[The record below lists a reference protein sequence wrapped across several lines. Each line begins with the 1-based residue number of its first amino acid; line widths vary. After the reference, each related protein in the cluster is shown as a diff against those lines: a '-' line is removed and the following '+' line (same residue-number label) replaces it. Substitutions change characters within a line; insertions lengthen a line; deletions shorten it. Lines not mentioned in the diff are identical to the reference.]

1 MSNNRIQLLNKQ
13 QTQQKI
19 KRIAFEILE
28 NNFNEKELVLIG
40 VEGMGY
46 IFAQLLRAELNEISK
61 LKLSIIKIF
70 LDKNA
75 PLQSDIKLEADINL
89 KNKVVILVDDVLNTG
104 RTLVYSLKPF
114 LNTQVKKIQ
123 TAVIVDRD
131 FKSFP
136 VSADYVGYSLS
147 TSLKDHVSVIL
158 DNKDSF
164 GVYVQ

>member
-1 MSNNRIQLLNKQ
+1 MTQNKTQLLNKQ

-19 KRIAFEILE
+19 KRIAFEIIE
-28 NNFNEKELVLIG
+28 NNFNEKDIIIVG

-46 IFAQLLRAELNEISK
+46 TFAQLLVVELKQIATTNFS
-61 LKLSIIKIF
+61 LIKIC

-75 PLQSDIKLEADINL
+75 PLQSEIKLDQNINL

-114 LNTQVKKIQ
+114 LNTKIKKIQ

-131 FKSFP
+131 YKSFP
-136 VSADYVGYSLS
+136 VSADYIGYSLS

-158 DNKDSF
+158 DNNKDF

>member
-1 MSNNRIQLLNKQ
+1 MPNNKIQLLDKQ

-28 NNFNEKELVLIG
+28 NNFNEKELILIG
-40 VEGMGY
+40 IEGMGY
-46 IFAQLLRAELNEISK
+46 IFAQHLMSEIKGISK
-61 LKLSIIKIF
+61 IKLSLIKIF

-75 PLQSDIKLEADINL
+75 PLQSDIKLETDINL
-89 KNKVVILVDDVLNTG
+89 KNKVVILIDDVLNTG

-136 VSADYVGYSLS
+136 VSADYIGYSLS

-158 DNKDSF
+158 DQDSSF

>member
-1 MSNNRIQLLNKQ
+1 MPNNKIQLLDKQ

-40 VEGMGY
+40 IEGMGY
-46 IFAQLLRAELNEISK
+46 IFAQHLMSEIKGISK
-61 LKLSIIKIF
+61 IKLSLIKIF

-75 PLQSDIKLEADINL
+75 PLQSDIKLETDINL
-89 KNKVVILVDDVLNTG
+89 KNKVVILIDDVLNTG

-131 FKSFP
+131 LKSFP
-136 VSADYVGYSLS
+136 VSADYIGYSLS

-158 DNKDSF
+158 DQDSSF